1 MRLKER
7 REKGDTARQQRE
19 EEILEHVARRNEL
32 IEVRCF
38 SHCELLAHWMAVF
51 QAARMNG
58 ITADN
63 MDEKIRDA
71 LENEFLED
79 FTISPTTG
87 EKKVVAYKDIQ

>member
-1 MRLKER
+1 
-7 REKGDTARQQRE
+7 
-19 EEILEHVARRNEL
+19 
-32 IEVRCF
+32 
-38 SHCELLAHWMAVF
+38 
-51 QAARMNG
+51 MNG